1 MPYRVTRCKQA
12 KCGTS
17 STLVWDNVGLH
28 VSSLSLLDESQAF
41 RQAWLCCICTSQVA
55 AFDVALLN
63 RVGTLLQRHKRL
75 MCQAGKKKHTH
86 VFLFLTVNT
95 RMWDK
100 GPTCGA
106 VQCKAG
112 HLVTLLP
119 YYRDS
124 FQHEQAV
131 AVVCGPKD
139 ARECH

>member
-1 MPYRVTRCKQA
+1 MTRCKQA
-12 KCGTS
+12 KCWTS
-17 STLVWDNVGLH
+17 STFGVGQCGTSRLF
-28 VSSLSLLDESQAF
+28 SQPLDESQAF

-63 RVGTLLQRHKRL
+63 RVGTLLQRQKRL

-139 ARECH
+139 ARECD